1 MSNNI
6 TAYNFKVT
14 RKSRSE
20 IKLHLPMLVW
30 FTGLSGSGKS
40 TISDEVEKMLYD
52 LEIHSYTLDGDNIRK
67 GLNKDLGFSPEDR
80 SENIRRISEVSNLM
94 LDAGLVVLASFV
106 SPYRVDRESVK
117 KIVGDPNFIEVYINT
132 PVEECEKRDVKG
144 LYAKARK
151 GEIPNMTGISAPYE
165 EPLNPSL
172 EIKTLELTPKEA
184 AKMVVDF
191 LIQKINFNN
200 E

>member
-6 TAYNFKVT
+6 TAYSFKVT

-20 IKLHLPMLVW
+20 IKSHKPKLVW

-40 TISDEVEKMLYD
+40 TISNEVEKMLHD
-52 LEIHSYTLDGDNIRK
+52 FKIHSYTLDGDNIRK
-67 GLNKDLGFSPEDR
+67 GLNKDLGFSPQDR

-106 SPYRVDRESVK
+106 SPYRADREKVK
-117 KIVGDPNFIEVYINT
+117 NIVGDNNFIEVFINT

-151 GEIPNMTGISAPYE
+151 GEIKNMTGVSAPYE
-165 EPLNPSL
+165 EPLHPNL
-172 EIKTLELTPKEA
+172 EIKTLELMPKEA

-191 LIQKINFNN
+191 LKQKINLNN